1 MYKDLADATESLKED
16 GYTHTFEL
24 GEDNSVICKDL
35 GKSYE
40 PDEIKVR
47 TSHKFDAG
55 TDPGSEASIHSIETE
70 DGEKGIL
77 ITSYGMYVNK
87 KKSALIDRLLKT
99 K

>member
-24 GEDNSVICKDL
+24 GEESIVCKDL